1 MLSDMVESWKF
12 VWFMFLSLIDKKKI
26 ATVKT
31 LSNYDLSVLPS
42 TFPSMWTEKYCF
54 WHTHTHALWSSLM
67 AYINSNLYDVLLQ
80 LFFIFHEN
88 KWHIFVILL
97 TKFLINFI
105 LVVSFVKAYLW
116 ICLLI
121 NSTH

>member
-1 MLSDMVESWKF
+1 MI
-12 VWFMFLSLIDKKKI
+12 SLCSPAPFQACELRNTAFD
-26 ATVKT
+26 
-31 LSNYDLSVLPS
+31 
-42 TFPSMWTEKYCF
+42 
-54 WHTHTHALWSSLM
+54 THTHALWSSLM

-80 LFFIFHEN
+80 LFFIFREN